1 VEDGDGM
8 QGGSS
13 VGGERSD
20 AWAPGVS
27 EREELRRTASEWG
40 ITGPWA
46 RSGLG
51 LEMTPA
57 ASSIFL
63 YFFFW
68 FLIYFISFAKMHQIT
83 SNQFLKFSKI
93 QIRPFKQ

>member
-1 VEDGDGM
+1 
-8 QGGSS
+8 
-13 VGGERSD
+13 VGGEGSD

-27 EREELRRTASEWG
+27 EREELRRIASERG

-63 YFFFW
+63 FLFLFFFW
-68 FLIYFISFAKMHQIT
+68 FLVYFISFAKMHQIT

>member
-1 VEDGDGM
+1 
-8 QGGSS
+8 

-27 EREELRRTASEWG
+27 EWEELRRTTSEWG

-57 ASSIFL
+57 ASSVFL
-63 YFFFW
+63 YFFSFSFSG
-68 FLIYFISFAKMHQIT
+68 FLFISYLLQKCIKSLQI
-83 SNQFLKFSKI
+83 NF
-93 QIRPFKQ
+93 